1 MFNSLHIDLTVDILP
16 DSPKDVT
23 GQDNHKGVLE
33 EVREDQ
39 EAGAVEQDTSQPEA
53 VGALGE
59 KRVVVI
65 DREAGFSDSHQVRP
79 LQGEGC
85 PANTRRC
92 NRCGEQGH
100 FRRSTLCRE

>member
-1 MFNSLHIDLTVDILP
+1 MFNSLHLDLIVHILP
-16 DSPKDVT
+16 DNPKEAT
-23 GQDNHKGVLE
+23 GQGDQGGVLE
-33 EVREDQ
+33 EAREDE

-79 LQGEGC
+79 LHLSNFVCEEG
-85 PANTRRC
+85 
-92 NRCGEQGH
+92 
-100 FRRSTLCRE
+100 STN

>member
-1 MFNSLHIDLTVDILP
+1 M
-16 DSPKDVT
+16 
-23 GQDNHKGVLE
+23 E
-33 EVREDQ
+33 EGREDE

-79 LQGEGC
+79 LRDGEAVVGVDEGLNSC
-85 PANTRRC
+85 PRQEEEEKSN
-92 NRCGEQGH
+92 NNEL
-100 FRRSTLCRE
+100 SMP

>member
-1 MFNSLHIDLTVDILP
+1 M
-16 DSPKDVT
+16 
-23 GQDNHKGVLE
+23 E
-33 EVREDQ
+33 EAREDE

-79 LQGEGC
+79 LHLS
-85 PANTRRC
+85 N
-92 NRCGEQGH
+92 
-100 FRRSTLCRE
+100 FV